1 MSERTPAS
9 HADRLFA
16 ALFWLLPTRLI
27 SRGAHTLAG
36 ARAGWLRRALI
47 AGFLR
52 LYPAIDMT
60 EAEEPDP
67 QAYPSFNAFFTR
79 ALAPG
84 QRPLPSDPETV
95 VSPVDGTLGACGEA
109 HRGTICQT
117 KGMTYDLQTLMGGD
131 EGWAAAF
138 LGGRYATFYL
148 APHDYHRVHMPLDGC
163 VRDMRYVP
171 GRLFGVNPRCVRAI
185 PRLFSRNERLVTLF
199 DTAVGPMALIMV
211 GAFIVGGI
219 ETRWAGTICPPH
231 RRAPHRQPVAER
243 DIDAAYHA
251 RGEEMGRFAIGSSV
265 ILLFGPGALEWPNT
279 LAAGRSLRLGTP
291 IGRLGTGA

>member
-1 MSERTPAS
+1 
-9 HADRLFA
+9 
-16 ALFWLLPTRLI
+16 
-27 SRGAHTLAG
+27 
-36 ARAGWLRRALI
+36 
-47 AGFLR
+47 
-52 LYPAIDMT
+52 
-60 EAEEPDP
+60 
-67 QAYPSFNAFFTR
+67 
-79 ALAPG
+79 
-84 QRPLPSDPETV
+84 
-95 VSPVDGTLGACGEA
+95 
-109 HRGTICQT
+109 
-117 KGMTYDLQTLMGGD
+117 
-131 EGWAAAF
+131 
-138 LGGRYATFYL
+138 
-148 APHDYHRVHMPLDGC
+148 MPLDGC

-265 ILLFGPGALEWPNT
+265 ILLFGPGALEWPDT

-291 IGRLGTGA
+291 IGRSAPAPERAGQTTAGASAQRGALARDVSTVLGWPDTRRQRRAQANGTRRCRRDRA